1 LFIIIYSHLYDI
13 PFNLKFQEF
22 ISLFT
27 FPQYSNKIIHRYTM
41 YRITMYG
48 GESMKINK
56 ELLKGSTTVLILSI
70 LNRKDMYGYEMI
82 KEIDLRS
89 KGIFSFKEG
98 TLYPILH
105 NLENANYI
113 ESYWDDSNSGRK
125 RKYYKITDNGKKL
138 LLEKESEWKLFSET
152 VNSVLWEGSL
162 CLK

>member
-1 LFIIIYSHLYDI
+1 
-13 PFNLKFQEF
+13 
-22 ISLFT
+22 
-27 FPQYSNKIIHRYTM
+27 
-41 YRITMYG
+41 MYG
-48 GESMKINK
+48 GEIMKINK

-70 LNRKDMYGYEMI
+70 LNRKDMYGYEMT

-113 ESYWDDSNSGRK
+113 ESYWDDSNGGRK

-152 VNSVLWEGSL
+152 VNSVLWEGNL

>member
-1 LFIIIYSHLYDI
+1 
-13 PFNLKFQEF
+13 
-22 ISLFT
+22 
-27 FPQYSNKIIHRYTM
+27 
-41 YRITMYG
+41 MYG
-48 GESMKINK
+48 GDFMKINK

-105 NLENANYI
+105 NLESANYI
-113 ESYWDDSNSGRK
+113 ESYWDDSTGSRK
-125 RKYYKITDNGKKL
+125 RKYYKITTSGKKL
-138 LLEKESEWKLFSET
+138 LLEKESEWKLFSAT
-152 VNSVLWEGSL
+152 VPTVLWEANL

>member
-1 LFIIIYSHLYDI
+1 
-13 PFNLKFQEF
+13 
-22 ISLFT
+22 
-27 FPQYSNKIIHRYTM
+27 M

-48 GESMKINK
+48 GDFMKINK

-105 NLENANYI
+105 NLEGANYI
-113 ESYWDDSNSGRK
+113 ESYWDDSTGSRK
-125 RKYYKITDNGKKL
+125 RKYYKITTSGKKL

-152 VNSVLWEGSL
+152 VNNVLWEANL

>member
-1 LFIIIYSHLYDI
+1 
-13 PFNLKFQEF
+13 
-22 ISLFT
+22 
-27 FPQYSNKIIHRYTM
+27 M

>member
-1 LFIIIYSHLYDI
+1 M
-13 PFNLKFQEF
+13 E
-22 ISLFT
+22 
-27 FPQYSNKIIHRYTM
+27 
-41 YRITMYG
+41 
-48 GESMKINK
+48 INTSQI
-56 ELLKGSTTVLILSI
+56 LKGTLEACILQLIK
-70 LNRKDMYGYEMI
+70 NQDMYGYEMI